1 MLLPERGKQAIS
13 NETKGG
19 QPPFAFLAVM
29 SLKTARNDSSYSGN
43 PLPFSISFTRLSLM
57 WCVHPGSQL
66 S

>member
-29 SLKTARNDSSYSGN
+29 SLKRDGVTIMNVPKADLFSRK
-43 PLPFSISFTRLSLM
+43 LPS
-57 WCVHPGSQL
+57 
-66 S
+66 